1 MSRREIV
8 EKKKAISE
16 IIKSASD
23 RDHSSLFSQFRHYH
37 YNGHSF
43 YLKSGRGDKLSSKL
57 KHYIQNILKINM
69 ERVYGSEWQAEE
81 KVKRKEMVSPEA
93 RYIFVYETVDSDA
106 NQMSESVGKRGSQN
120 VRPSE
125 KDTIVGFVHFRFTLE
140 EEVPV
145 LYVYELQ
152 LEPRVQGKGLGNF
165 LMQLIELIAR
175 ENRMS
180 AVVLTVQK
188 ENLLAMNFYTSKL
201 RYIISSISPSRVNQ
215 LIGLERSYEIL
226 CKIFVDEAKAVLEA
240 GPNP

>member
-1 MSRREIV
+1 MNRREII

-16 IIKSASD
+16 IIKSASAPD
-23 RDHSSLFSQFRHYH
+23 RDHLSSFSQFRNYK

-43 YLKSGRGDKLSSKL
+43 YLKSGHGDKLSSKL
-57 KHYIQNILKINM
+57 KHYIRNILKINM
-69 ERVYGSEWQAEE
+69 ERVFGSEWQAEE

-106 NQMSESVGKRGSQN
+106 DQMSESAGERGSRT
-120 VRPSE
+120 VRASD
-125 KDTIVGFVHFRFTLE
+125 KDNLVGFVHFRFTLE

-165 LMQLIELIAR
+165 VMQLIELIAC
-175 ENRMS
+175 ENHMS

-201 RYIISSISPSRVNQ
+201 RYTISSISPSKVNQ
-215 LIGLERSYEIL
+215 LIGLEKSYEIL
-226 CKIFVDEAKAVLEA
+226 CKVFADEAKSILE
-240 GPNP
+240 G